1 MGRPINAEMRRCGEA
16 GDMDV
21 LEKTSGNVI
30 LRGNKKVRKC
40 ISVWTLVS
48 RARDG
53 DSLEWRMSEKEMN
66 GGGLGDSRAS
76 LRSRQAAIRAMAG
89 TSTDANNPISDGYLS
104 APSTSIA

>member
-1 MGRPINAEMRRCGEA
+1 MRGSGGYGRVGENIR
-16 GDMDV
+16 
-21 LEKTSGNVI
+21 NVI

-76 LRSRQAAIRAMAG
+76 LRSGQAAIRAMAG
-89 TSTDANNPISDGYLS
+89 TSTDANPIPS
-104 APSTSIA
+104 AMDIYPRLPLP